1 MIIKTIMQVVMAF
14 FATLSFSIIF
24 NVPKKEVVFCGLTGC
39 IGWFFYQFVIVT
51 GGNNY
56 VTLSSF
62 IATLFIAAIS
72 RFLSY
77 RRKTPVTVYLIS
89 GIIPLVPGA
98 GIYYTMYGIINNDN
112 FTALATG
119 IDTLKIAGVICVGM
133 LIILSLP
140 REIFDF

>member
-24 NVPKKEVVFCGLTGC
+24 NVPKREVVYCGLTGC
-39 IGWFFYQFVIVT
+39 IGWFFYQFVIIT
-51 GGNNY
+51 GGSDY
-56 VTLSSF
+56 AVLSSF
-62 IATLFIAAIS
+62 IATLIIAAIS
-72 RFLSY
+72 RFLCY
-77 RRKTPVTVYLIS
+77 RRKMPVTIYLIS
-89 GIIPLVPGA
+89 SIIPLVPGA
-98 GIYYTMYGIINNDN
+98 GIYYTMYGIINSDN

-119 IDTLKIAGVICVGM
+119 IDTLKIAGVICIGI